1 MIFFFFK
8 VLITVSFY
16 TILGKLIVHKILKN
30 EKNNLIDTSLIGIIS
45 ASIIPLI
52 VNFFLPLS
60 LIINSLIFFIIFLIF
75 FIFKFK
81 LQKVD
86 YFFILISSILS
97 FTIILYDNEYRPDA
111 GLYHLAIHSNF
122 K

>member
-45 ASIIPLI
+45 ASIIPSTAIPKKIAADILDII
-52 VNFFLPLS
+52 VLYRV
-60 LIINSLIFFIIFLIF
+60 
-75 FIFKFK
+75 KK
-81 LQKVD
+81 L
-86 YFFILISSILS
+86 
-97 FTIILYDNEYRPDA
+97 T
-111 GLYHLAIHSNF
+111 
-122 K
+122 